1 VVRRFAKEIAQLR
14 DLGFAEGLPIE
25 RFGHAHGVVARLE
38 CGRVGV
44 AVEFIAPGCG
54 SRYAVVPI
62 DPEASAG
69 GRVDSDAWSDIVKDL
84 RRRMSPDDDDRW
96 V

>member
-1 VVRRFAKEIAQLR
+1 MLRRASTDLSSAACLDLDILLCALLGPTRAKES
-14 DLGFAEGLPIE
+14 GIE
-25 RFGHAHGVVARLE
+25 T
-38 CGRVGV
+38 GRQ
-44 AVEFIAPGCG
+44 IH
-54 SRYAVVPI
+54 